1 MLVKESPLSGVF
13 IIEPKIHE
21 DNRGYFFE
29 SYNKKD
35 LEKHIP
41 NIPNFVQDNV
51 SFSKKNVLRGLHYQ
65 EHNSQAKL
73 IKVNYGEI
81 FDVAVN
87 IDKKSNQYMNYFSI
101 ILNDSN
107 NKQLYIP
114 ENFAHGF
121 LVLSDS
127 AQVSYKTSNFYDAK
141 SEKTILWNDEK
152 IGIDWPIKTKPFLSE
167 KDDFN
172 DL

>member
-21 DNRGYFFE
+21 DDRGYFFE

-73 IKVNYGEI
+73 VVNYGEI

-87 IDKKSNQYMNYFSI
+87 IDKKLIN
-101 ILNDSN
+101 
-107 NKQLYIP
+107 
-114 ENFAHGF
+114 
-121 LVLSDS
+121 
-127 AQVSYKTSNFYDAK
+127 T
-141 SEKTILWNDEK
+141 
-152 IGIDWPIKTKPFLSE
+152 
-167 KDDFN
+167 
-172 DL
+172 

>member
-1 MLVKESPLSGVF
+1 MLVEESPLSGVF

-21 DNRGYFFE
+21 DDRGHFFE

-35 LEKHIP
+35 LEKYIP
-41 NIPNFVQDNV
+41 NIPNFVQDNI

-73 IKVNYGEI
+73 IKVNHGEI

-87 IDKKSNQYMNYFSI
+87 IDKKSHQYMNYFSI

-141 SEKTILWNDEK
+141 SEKTILWNDKK
-152 IGIDWPIKTKPFLSE
+152 IGIDWPIKTKPLLSK
-167 KDDFN
+167 KDDFK
-172 DL
+172 